1 MSQPFRI
8 HHLLELMKN
17 YEQGRLPLDVQM
29 ANYFRSHKALGSKDK
44 SFIAERAYGLL
55 RWKGLLDY
63 LIKDSSWEA
72 RLKCYETADF
82 EALFRDPS
90 IPSAVRCCVSKDL
103 YEQLLQAYGQAR
115 TEELCWISQQR
126 APTTLRVNLLKA
138 TREALLERW
147 KEPYSARPTLLSP
160 WGIQLEKS
168 LNFLGMEEFKQ
179 GLFEVQ
185 DEASQLAAG
194 LIQVK
199 PGELA
204 LDFCAGSGGKA
215 LAFAPLMQN
224 KGQLYLHDVRIKALQ
239 EAKLRLKRAG
249 IQNAQILPPDHAL
262 FKKLKKRMDWVLVD
276 APCSGT
282 GTLRRNP
289 DMKWAFTRERLQE
302 LKGLQRLVFEQ
313 ALSYVKPEGKIV
325 YATCS
330 ILPAENEEQVAHFIK
345 TYPLKKVGEPFSSFP
360 TSGGMDGFFAAVLER
375 TC

>member
-1 MSQPFRI
+1 MKPFRI
-8 HHLLELMKN
+8 HHLLELMKA

-29 ANYFRSHKALGSKDK
+29 ANYFRSNKAIGSKDK
-44 SFIAERAYGLL
+44 AFIAERAYGLL
-55 RWKGLLDY
+55 RWRGLLDY
-63 LIKDSSWEA
+63 LTKEPSWEA
-72 RLKCYETADF
+72 RLKYYETADL
-82 EALFRDPS
+82 EVLFRDTS
-90 IPSAVRCCVSKDL
+90 IPSAVRCCVSQDL
-103 YEQLLQAYGQAR
+103 YKELLEAYGEAR
-115 TEELCWISQQR
+115 TEELCRISQQR
-126 APTTLRVNLLKA
+126 APTTLRVNLLKT

-147 KEPYSARPTLLSP
+147 KEPYFARPTLRSP

-168 LNFLGMEEFKQ
+168 INFLGMDEFKQ

-194 LIQVK
+194 LVQVK

-204 LDFCAGSGGKA
+204 LDFCAGSGGKS
-215 LAFAPLMQN
+215 LAIAPPMQN
-224 KGQLYLHDVRIKALQ
+224 KGQLYLHDVRVKALQ

-249 IQNAQILPPDHAL
+249 IQNAQIVTPESAL
-262 FKKLKKRMDWVLVD
+262 LKKLKKKMDWVLVD

-289 DMKWAFTRERLQE
+289 DMKWAFTSERLQE

-313 ALSYVKPEGKIV
+313 ALSCVKPGGKIV

-330 ILPAENEEQVAHFIK
+330 ILPAENEEQVAHFLK
-345 TYPLKKVGEPFSSFP
+345 THPLKKVGDSFLSFP
-360 TSGGMDGFFAAVLER
+360 TEGGMDGFFAAVLER